1 MTYKVIFNKW
11 AYVEADSED
20 EAMDKAV
27 DGDIV
32 YEEEEPMEAAEVD
45 VLFVEWYRILR
56 TPEEFAATALGR
68 RGLRYTSGRRK
79 KKNEPFP
86 V

>member
-1 MTYKVIFNKW
+1 MKYKVIFNKW

-32 YEEEEPMEAAEVD
+32 YEEEELMAVTEVD
-45 VLFVEWYRILR
+45 EFFVEW
-56 TPEEFAATALGR
+56 
-68 RGLRYTSGRRK
+68 
-79 KKNEPFP
+79 
-86 V
+86 